1 MYKILGGGC
10 QKRLRKSLVFGQLS
24 QVSNPPPHGHIV
36 ETMDWE
42 WDDMFPYLE
51 KYQYYW
57 NINFFVGWIFK
68 ALVNFHLT
76 IIKAPS
82 ENRIKKYCA

>member
-1 MYKILGGGC
+1 MSKKIE
-10 QKRLRKSLVFGQLS
+10 KKFGLWAAFPSEQ
-24 QVSNPPPHGHIV
+24 PPHGHIV

-68 ALVNFHLT
+68 ALVNSHLT
-76 IIKAPS
+76 IIKVPS
-82 ENRIKKYCA
+82 ENRIKRNTVHENSVYIL